1 MNKKFLT
8 TCILLSTLLCSCN
21 SSIFDNQEGKFD
33 INSVKED
40 LTPLVEPSMV
50 NTKKGDNN
58 SNNNVTQRIKKS
70 YTEEGKTNYIY
81 HVYIGNNY
89 GNEENPGSYWFMET
103 KKGEEYIYQKAIG
116 IRSDEELSLATYY
129 ESTKEEYEQEKKLLN
144 TYQSKAFELYNEML
158 SYLKKYKENDNKN
171 LPSLEYNFKYYQK
184 QGTWYYSMSC
194 NNTETNK
201 SFNYTWVYDT
211 FTNENNNNK
220 SETYLRYIYYKI
232 TDNSTLNFNFE
243 NYDVIF

>member
-81 HVYIGNNY
+81 HV
-89 GNEENPGSYWFMET
+89 
-103 KKGEEYIYQKAIG
+103 
-116 IRSDEELSLATYY
+116 
-129 ESTKEEYEQEKKLLN
+129 
-144 TYQSKAFELYNEML
+144 
-158 SYLKKYKENDNKN
+158 
-171 LPSLEYNFKYYQK
+171 
-184 QGTWYYSMSC
+184 
-194 NNTETNK
+194 
-201 SFNYTWVYDT
+201 
-211 FTNENNNNK
+211 
-220 SETYLRYIYYKI
+220 
-232 TDNSTLNFNFE
+232 
-243 NYDVIF
+243 